1 MPENV
6 QVNHNLALTI
16 VYVIY
21 NLILEPLLL
30 MHLPLGCDSKLH
42 TQFGHSPN
50 SNRAKALPIPF
61 SISHFPFTHFP
72 SHVNDQD
79 YGAMNALPGNW

>member
-30 MHLPLGCDSKLH
+30 MHLPLGCDSKLP
-42 TQFGHSPN
+42 TVWPQSKFKQSQSSPN
-50 SNRAKALPIPF
+50 PF
-61 SISHFPFTHFP
+61 SISH
-72 SHVNDQD
+72 
-79 YGAMNALPGNW
+79 LPIFQATLMTKIMAQ